1 MLFPLLNKLSHIKK
15 IRFINQKHILYK
27 SGFGSIRSSSS
38 AQGSMQLQYCLIK
51 RRNPNMAD
59 TTIFSTSIYG
69 ISVTFADVITSD
81 MPIIINN
88 YVIA

>member
-1 MLFPLLNKLSHIKK
+1 MPQTFSIQYMYVNWSSLST
-15 IRFINQKHILYK
+15 
-27 SGFGSIRSSSS
+27 
-38 AQGSMQLQYCLIK
+38 QGSMQLQYCLIK

-81 MPIIINN
+81 TLIIIDND
-88 YVIA
+88 VIA